1 MSKEF
6 QKLALM
12 GLGYAAAMALLGYY
26 FSNGKPKKILRAEEE
41 ARKAQQKQV
50 MMARREAMMAAMKGA
65 SGRRPGASPAESSS
79 QAFGVGEGQA
89 SSNENDSAF
98 EMLFLKAKQ
107 YQDNKEYFL
116 AGKTFHSALSFVP
129 NAVWYLRVCSYA
141 ISAWAEGQFFDDAL
155 RTTEELLEYMDE
167 NDSSEDGELIGF
179 AKTLRL
185 NTLIRADR
193 SDDVLAYITELE
205 NEELEK
211 SGGERTEKFIRFLQM
226 SAQILKKKKRYDEAI
241 EKTTDMIELAK
252 QFFADDERYL
262 GYLILASLRIAT
274 GEREDA
280 VADFKRELKTCP
292 LNDRVT
298 FESELG
304 RILIET
310 RDFEFAKTYIDDLV
324 DNPEIPHDIVA
335 NLHCFLISIYYETN
349 DLDLAKA
356 YLDLHRA
363 NYRHVAFCSSY
374 VKTKQAAILFKP
386 TNDGGYIGKTRIQLT
401 FNDNIP
407 KDIFTGA
414 FLLAHFE
421 SSETDDDF
429 FSTEISEA
437 VLSRGSIELESAP
450 HKFYENRIYLVTLS
464 FFADETKEKLIT
476 THVQTVKSDVDTST
490 IFTWSDIEAR
500 LGTQQERPR
509 RFTTPR
515 RPASLLSASGAAK
528 AAAVAAA
535 ESSSSSS
542 SSDLVAEEKEIVS
555 GAVEEENLLEKKDE
569 GEDEGRAALLRSSI
583 LADVDGEEEAKVENH
598 VDLAAPPLIDPLE
611 KAVVEALVE
620 AVKVVDVPEPEAEP
634 EFSPA
639 EEKEIDAAV
648 EAAIEAEIEKEEAV
662 QKLID
667 APKAEDDIVI
677 DPSFG
682 ADDDKEDDDVSEPQS
697 EVDASGSVDLEDQDD
712 TEIEPQTEAE
722 KQAELEAELEADSE
736 QQQDEQQEDD
746 AEDNNE

>member
-26 FSNGKPKKILRAEEE
+26 VSEGKPKKVIRAEEE
-41 ARKAQQKQV
+41 ARKAQQKQI
-50 MMARREAMMAAMKGA
+50 MMARREAMMAAMKGT

-79 QAFGVGEGQA
+79 QSFGVGEGTA
-89 SSNENDSAF
+89 PSNENDSAF

-280 VADFKRELKTCP
+280 VADFKRDLKMCP

-335 NLHCFLISIYYETN
+335 NLHCFLISIFYETN
-349 DLDLAKA
+349 ELDLAKA

-386 TNDGGYIGKTRIQLT
+386 TNDGGYIGKTRVQLT

-407 KDIFTGA
+407 KDLFTGA

-464 FFADETKEKLIT
+464 FFADESKEKLLT

-500 LGTQQERPR
+500 LGSQQERPR

-515 RPASLLSASGAAK
+515 RPASLLSVSGAA
-528 AAAVAAA
+528 AAAAA
-535 ESSSSSS
+535 EASSSSSS
-542 SSDLVAEEKEIVS
+542 SKDLVAEGKEIVS
-555 GAVEEENLLEKKDE
+555 GVVEEEDFLKKED
-569 GEDEGRAALLRSSI
+569 EDEGRAALLRSSI

-598 VDLAAPPLIDPLE
+598 IDLAAPPLIDPLE

-620 AVKVVDVPEPEAEP
+620 AVKVVDVPEVEAEP
-634 EFSPA
+634 EFTPA

-667 APKAEDDIVI
+667 APKAEDDIVV

-682 ADDDKEDDDVSEPQS
+682 ADDNDDDNDDEKEEDVSEPQS
-697 EVDASGSVDLEDQDD
+697 EVDVSGSVALEDQDE

-736 QQQDEQQEDD
+736 QQEDQEDND
-746 AEDNNE
+746 ATVE